1 MLCVCRLRDMRIAR
15 AVLSVSRLYS
25 SRDST
30 KRTTRSNST
39 TKKKL
44 KKREKGAHKTYRL
57 WCPLLERTR
66 RRSHSK
72 ARKVVRSWCVNGSKC
87 ARARLNFVRFEKRL
101 FFKANAF
108 SFETPHVIYACAL
121 NATVWWALLESLST
135 HAKRAGKLYSS
146 LVKRCYS
153 SLLKLVSCGSL

>member
-1 MLCVCRLRDMRIAR
+1 MSLYSSLLLSSIINSSRLYRPHELRFVSVVSAMRIAR
-15 AVLSVSRLYS
+15 AVLSVSRSYS

-108 SFETPHVIYACAL
+108 SFETPSRYIYACAL
-121 NATVWWALLESLST
+121 NATTCELF
-135 HAKRAGKLYSS
+135 
-146 LVKRCYS
+146 
-153 SLLKLVSCGSL
+153 

>member
-1 MLCVCRLRDMRIAR
+1 MSLYSSLLLSSIINSSRLYRPHELRFVSVVSAMRIAR
-15 AVLSVSRLYS
+15 AVLSVSRSYS

-66 RRSHSK
+66 RRSCSK
-72 ARKVVRSWCVNGSKC
+72 ARKVCSWCVNGSKC
-87 ARARLNFVRFEKRL
+87 ARAGLNFVRFEKRL

-108 SFETPHVIYACAL
+108 SYETP
-121 NATVWWALLESLST
+121 
-135 HAKRAGKLYSS
+135 R
-146 LVKRCYS
+146 
-153 SLLKLVSCGSL
+153 